1 MKLIAALIL
10 VPGLYLLTWSP
21 AALAQKQKKEY
32 LQPYPHATGAQLLPY
47 CQQTDIVVDQL
58 RCDYYVQALADLA
71 STPVSGV
78 RLACPPRGV
87 TRTEL
92 MKIAADHL
100 ASLSAQELEQNS
112 AASLIL
118 KAFQKEF
125 RCPKAGGARG
135 KKGLGPREAEAY
147 KRAAENQAAGEGKA
161 KQ

>member
-1 MKLIAALIL
+1 MKFIAALML
-10 VPGLYLLTWSP
+10 VPGLCLLTWSP
-21 AALAQKQKKEY
+21 VALAQKQKKQY

-71 STPVSGV
+71 STPVNGV

-100 ASLSAQELEQNS
+100 ASLNGQELEQNS

-118 KAFQKEF
+118 QAFQKEF
-125 RCPKAGGARG
+125 RCPKSGGAKG
-135 KKGLGPREAEAY
+135 KKGLGPKEQEAY
-147 KRAAENQAAGEGKA
+147 KRAAERQSAGKDKA
-161 KQ
+161 KP